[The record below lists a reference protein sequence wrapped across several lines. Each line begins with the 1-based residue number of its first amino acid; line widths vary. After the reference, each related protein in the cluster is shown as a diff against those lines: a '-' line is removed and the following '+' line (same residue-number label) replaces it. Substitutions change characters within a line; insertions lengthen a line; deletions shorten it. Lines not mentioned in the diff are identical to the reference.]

1 MKGTI
6 FAVALNHRSQLDA
19 WQEAFQQSPYKAP
32 PKTAVWFIKP
42 RNTVIGCGEPIPFPQ
57 GEKVLS
63 GATVALIVGKT
74 ATKVREEDAQ
84 STSPDM
90 RWLTTSACRK
100 RAFTARQSKQNV
112 VMDSAPLAKPWLS
125 AMSII

>member
-1 MKGTI
+1 MKGTV

-19 WQEAFQQSPYKAP
+19 WREAFSQPPYNAP

-42 RNTVIGCGEPIPFPQ
+42 RNTVIRHGEPIPYPQ

-74 ATKVREEDAQ
+74 ASRIRPEA
-84 STSPDM
+84 
-90 RWLTTSACRK
+90 
-100 RAFTARQSKQNV
+100 
-112 VMDSAPLAKPWLS
+112 
-125 AMSII
+125 

>member
-1 MKGTI
+1 MHGRK
-6 FAVALNHRSQLDA
+6 RSA
-19 WQEAFQQSPYKAP
+19 IPYKTP

-42 RNTVIGCGEPIPFPQ
+42 RNTVIGCGERIPFPQ

-63 GATVALIVGKT
+63 GATVALMVGKT
-74 ATKVREEDAQ
+74 ATKVREEDAAEYIAGYALANDV
-84 STSPDM
+84 SLPEES
-90 RWLTTSACRK
+90 
-100 RAFTARQSKQNV
+100 FTARQSKQNV

>member
-63 GATVALIVGKT
+63 GATVALIGGKNGD
-74 ATKVREEDAQ
+74 E
-84 STSPDM
+84 STVSR
-90 RWLTTSACRK
+90 RWRAEHRRICR
-100 RAFTARQSKQNV
+100 
-112 VMDSAPLAKPWLS
+112 
-125 AMSII
+125 

>member
-74 ATKVREEDAQ
+74 
-84 STSPDM
+84 
-90 RWLTTSACRK
+90 SACRK
-100 RAFTARQSKQNV
+100 RAYPARQSKQNV

>member
-19 WQEAFQQSPYKAP
+19 WRDAFQQAPYKTP

-42 RNTVIGCGEPIPFPQ
+42 RNTVIGAGEAIPYPQ
-57 GEKVLS
+57 GETVQS

-74 ATKVREEDAQ
+74 ARKVSADAAASFIAGYALANDVSLPEE
-84 STSPDM
+84 S
-90 RWLTTSACRK
+90 
-100 RAFTARQSKQNV
+100 FTARRLRPNAA
-112 VMDSAPLAKPWLS
+112 MASARSVPSPRWIAWT
-125 AMSII
+125 I

>member
-57 GEKVLS
+57 GEK
-63 GATVALIVGKT
+63 GTERCDCCADCGKNGD
-74 ATKVREEDAQ
+74 E
-84 STSPDM
+84 ST
-90 RWLTTSACRK
+90 
-100 RAFTARQSKQNV
+100 
-112 VMDSAPLAKPWLS
+112 
-125 AMSII
+125 

>member
-19 WQEAFQQSPYKAP
+19 WQDAFQQSPYKAP

-63 GATVALIVGKT
+63 GATVALIVGKRRR
-74 ATKVREEDAQ
+74 KYVKKMRQ

-90 RWLTTSACRK
+90 RWLTTSACQK
-100 RAFTARQSKQNV
+100 RAFTARQSKQNA

>member
-42 RNTVIGCGEPIPFPQ
+42 RNTVIGCGEPIPFHRVKSTERCDCCADC
-57 GEKVLS
+57 GEN
-63 GATVALIVGKT
+63 GD
-74 ATKVREEDAQ
+74 E
-84 STSPDM
+84 ST
-90 RWLTTSACRK
+90 
-100 RAFTARQSKQNV
+100 
-112 VMDSAPLAKPWLS
+112 
-125 AMSII
+125 

>member
-1 MKGTI
+1 MKGTV

-19 WQEAFQQSPYKAP
+19 WREAFSQPPYNAP

-42 RNTVIGCGEPIPFPQ
+42 RNTVIRHGEPIPYPQ

-74 ATKVREEDAQ
+74 A
-84 STSPDM
+84 SP
-90 RWLTTSACRK
+90 RSACRK
-100 RAFTARQSKQNV
+100 RAFIARRLKRNV
-112 VMDSAPLAKPWLS
+112 
-125 AMSII
+125 AMAFARWVKWRR